1 MPLPAVT
8 HSRIPKRRDQVP
20 PVALITGAGRGI
32 GRATA
37 EAFVAEGYRVVL
49 AELRPALGRRT
60 EQALVHAG
68 ADALFLPTDVADA
81 TSVRR
86 SVRLA
91 RHRFGRIDCLVN
103 NAGVVRVGPLVDLSA
118 RDVDRMLAVN
128 LRGPLLFAQAV
139 LPGMLRQGSGWIINV
154 ASLLGKVGAAHYVT
168 YCASKFGVVG
178 FTQALAEELAGTGLR
193 VFAVC
198 PGLVNTF
205 MARQAGIPPRDRRGI
220 LKPEAIARVIVDLAT
235 ARSQEASGAAVDVP

>member
-1 MPLPAVT
+1 M
-8 HSRIPKRRDQVP
+8 
-20 PVALITGAGRGI
+20 
-32 GRATA
+32 
-37 EAFVAEGYRVVL
+37 
-49 AELRPALGRRT
+49 
-60 EQALVHAG
+60 
-68 ADALFLPTDVADA
+68 
-81 TSVRR
+81 
-86 SVRLA
+86 RLA

-235 ARSQEASGAAVDVP
+235 ARSQEGERGGGGCTLSTPAYCPGHSRQKPACQSTEGIIDGESNTRRRRRRRTYQ